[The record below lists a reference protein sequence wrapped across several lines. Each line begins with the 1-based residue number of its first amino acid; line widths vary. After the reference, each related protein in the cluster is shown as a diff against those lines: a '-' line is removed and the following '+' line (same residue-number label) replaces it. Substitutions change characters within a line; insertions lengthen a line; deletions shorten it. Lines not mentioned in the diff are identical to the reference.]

1 MKRLQTIIRGPA
13 SSGRIVIF
21 APVLVCLV
29 AIGAISGPVND
40 EPEFAP
46 IIERRLDYQDFTLRT
61 PEDTVFS
68 LRDYVSK
75 RRLVIVAYVAG
86 WCKNSNEN
94 GHTLKR
100 LYDSYNGA
108 GLGVVVVSEYSDR
121 SEIETHINRIGIDY
135 PVVIETENKRDRRRS
150 AHYKYR
156 NAVGD
161 SRKWG
166 TPFYVIIDARNIE
179 PAGPHG
185 LIARQVHT
193 VSGELVESEA
203 RSFIES
209 RLTTG
214 NK

>member
-1 MKRLQTIIRGPA
+1 MKRLQRIIRRLA
-13 SSGRIVIF
+13 SRSRIAVF
-21 APVLVCLV
+21 APVLVCF
-29 AIGAISGPVND
+29 AANGAISAPVED

-46 IIERRLDYQDFTLRT
+46 IIERKLDYQDFTLKT
-61 PEDTVFS
+61 LQDAEFS

-100 LYDSYNGA
+100 LYDSYNSA
-108 GLGVVVVSEYSDR
+108 GLGVIVVSEYSDR
-121 SEIETHINRIGIDY
+121 LEIQTHINRIGIEY
-135 PVVIETENKRDRRRS
+135 PVVIETENKRDRRKS
-150 AHYKYR
+150 LHYRYR
-156 NAVGD
+156 NSVGD

-166 TPFYVIIDARNIE
+166 TPFYVIIDARNVE

-185 LIARQVHT
+185 LLARQVHT

-209 RLTTG
+209 RLNIS